1 MVSCGPLL
9 NLAERVATVADTD
22 YAMRT
27 IVDAALR
34 NLPIRHAMIAI
45 LNEEHGR
52 LDLRWGAGA
61 EWDSRADQ
69 ASFELGASGHGIVAQ
84 AAATAQPIL
93 VRNVDENANYR
104 RLFESTRSELAAPI
118 WGIDERIRGV
128 FNVESDE
135 PEALTAETI
144 PMVNYLAALAAT
156 VLEREDSLRRE
167 DALVQVGEAL
177 HRARSEEELIEEVI
191 RVAGE
196 VLRFQAFSLFLF
208 DKPTQTFVL
217 RGSVG
222 RLKELL
228 GQISYGPGDGCTG
241 WVCGTGKPIRLAN
254 PSSDPR
260 WRGRYVEFPSEEISS
275 FLCVPIVSRGRC
287 IGALR
292 AVRRKSR
299 NPWLDTAFTTE
310 DQRILQAIADQMAVG
325 LENIRAIHTL
335 IQTSRMVAWG
345 ELSAKSSHMIGN
357 RVFALRGDINELGH
371 LLSEPR
377 LNEQALNQI
386 QESLVVNLGRI
397 DEILQE
403 FRDFLTATQLHREAV
418 QLNDLVQETVN
429 ELYPKRSQVELNLD
443 LAPDLPE
450 VIVDQSKLRRA
461 ISEVIENALIHT
473 KEGAIIVRT
482 SLVHSDELKSR
493 APSPGTFIKIDIED
507 TGVGVASEQ
516 KERIFEPFF
525 STRVKGMGLGLSI
538 VKGIVDAHG
547 GAVYEYGSEG
557 SGAKFAILIPVEA
570 MNMEG
575 QR

>member
-22 YAMRT
+22 QAMRT

-45 LNEEHGR
+45 LSEEHGR

-84 AAATAQPIL
+84 AAATAEPIL

-135 PEALTAETI
+135 PEALTAEYI

-177 HRARSEEELIEEVI
+177 HRARTEEELIEEVI

-377 LNEQALNQI
+377 LNEEALKQI

-403 FRDFLTATQLHREAV
+403 FRDFLTATQLHRETV
-418 QLNDLVQETVN
+418 QLNDLVQETVH

-547 GAVYEYGSEG
+547 GAVYEYGNEG

>member
-22 YAMRT
+22 QAMRT

-45 LNEEHGR
+45 LSEEHGR

-84 AAATAQPIL
+84 AAATAEPIL

-371 LLSEPR
+371 LLSETR
-377 LNEQALNQI
+377 LNEEALKQI

-570 MNMEG
+570 MNMES